1 VCNAYWESVMT
12 DNDLSPEAV
21 GRLARDHD
29 EVGNNPA
36 RYIMGH
42 PHHWKTAAT
51 LRALS
56 ARVEELE
63 ASHARKD

>member
-1 VCNAYWESVMT
+1 MT
-12 DNDLSPEAV
+12 DIDLSPEAV
-21 GRLARDHD
+21 ARLVRLLLDREELIINRD
-29 EVGNNPA
+29 GLAAYQTIPMCKKA
-36 RYIMGH
+36 
-42 PHHWKTAAT
+42 AAT